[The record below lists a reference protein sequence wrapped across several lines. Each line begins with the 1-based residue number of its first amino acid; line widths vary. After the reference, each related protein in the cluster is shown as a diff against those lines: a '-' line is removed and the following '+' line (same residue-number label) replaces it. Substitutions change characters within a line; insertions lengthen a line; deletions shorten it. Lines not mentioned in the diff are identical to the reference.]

1 MDVCAGMY
9 MYNDVTLKWCA
20 FVCTNDFS
28 ISFVWFLDSI
38 VDVIRLFAVFCYW
51 KSNSWALLNWNST
64 AWEYKIENGV
74 CVFCFALCVNVCVCV
89 CVCLWSDDS
98 TIVHYLKTHCLETTK
113 TTIKCTML
121 CINEVLLTRFLHTL
135 EQHCISTPP
144 PSMMYFNLNAIWSF
158 NAK

>member
-64 AWEYKIENGV
+64 AWEYKMENGV
-74 CVFCFALCVNVCVCV
+74 CVFCFALCVNVCVCMR
-89 CVCLWSDDS
+89 LSLEWWQHNRTLPQD
-98 TIVHYLKTHCLETTK
+98 TLFRNNENNNKVHNAMY
-113 TTIKCTML
+113 
-121 CINEVLLTRFLHTL
+121 
-135 EQHCISTPP
+135 QWSTPY
-144 PSMMYFNLNAIWSF
+144 SISAYIRAALYFNTATIHDVF
-158 NAK
+158 